1 MMENIPDSWGP
12 GGLWFKWCSPMGRVL
27 GFTLHPVQ
35 LIYKFLPFFMSD
47 KIRNLLR
54 LEMPGLQNDL
64 KVHIKLQIPFTGLFL
79 ITTLWLV
86 MYRILACML
95 SNHRSGFICTASATM
110 HAKRTKTVSILMLVF
125 WTFTLS
131 RFIVCMYLYK
141 IYLSYSRMSQLFTD
155 IVIIWTWSVCCE
167 KQQNP
172 W

>member
-12 GGLWFKWCSPMGRVL
+12 GGLWLKWCSPMGRVL

-64 KVHIKLQIPFTGLFL
+64 KSILSCRYHLLAFIF

-86 MYRILACML
+86 MYRILDCMW
-95 SNHRSGFICTASATM
+95 SNHRSGFICTVSATM
-110 HAKRTKTVSILMLVF
+110 HAKRTTTVSILMLVF

-155 IVIIWTWSVCCE
+155 IVII
-167 KQQNP
+167 
-172 W
+172 